1 MFLLIFFS
9 KRFLPL
15 VSLAGGFVLAS
26 QVWAADKPPPAP
38 NGIER
43 PEGYQDWRPI
53 GVSHRSD
60 KNSLRIIV
68 GNDIAVQA
76 ARAGKTNP
84 WPDGTILGKLVWE
97 DRVHENWAAATV
109 PGKLVHTEF
118 MIRDARK
125 YAGTKGWGFAR
136 WLGDEQK
143 PYGKD
148 ATFANECAECHT
160 AAKDTDHVFTRPVS
174 LP

>member
-1 MFLLIFFS
+1 MFLLNCFYKQHLARS
-9 KRFLPL
+9 LL
-15 VSLAGGFVLAS
+15 LAGAITSGKVLA
-26 QVWAADKPPPAP
+26 VDKPPPAP

-43 PEGYQDWRPI
+43 PEAYQDWRVI
-53 GVSHRSD
+53 GVSHRTD

-68 GNDIAVQA
+68 GNDAAIQA

-84 WPDGTILGKLVWE
+84 WPDGAILGKLVWE

-118 MIRDARK
+118 MVRDAK
-125 YAGTKGWGFAR
+125 KFADTKGWGFAR

-148 ATFANECAECHT
+148 ASFANECAECHT
-160 AAKDTDHVFTRPVS
+160 AAKDTDHVFTRPVT